1 MACELELSARPPT
14 WAPAP
19 ASHLLA
25 AFSPTPPNARTEVT
39 TVPTGTEAGFISAP
53 FFLRRKRLA
62 DVGRKRRAK
71 LPRVRCR
78 HWNREMRRRSCRCV
92 GFHLSLVSYCGSCCG
107 FGHAVTFGHCAAGSG
122 RALGPLKPLC
132 VDAALPGGCVARGG
146 PRRSPGGTPEARIR
160 RGSRACKLRWDPC
173 KEPCGRDGRTH
184 VLIRKNEDVPEPPG
198 RAERPS
204 RRPIRPSPLELRM
217 WGERG

>member
-1 MACELELSARPPT
+1 MGQAEQDGTTFGARGSPGAGRLWGFASAFASSDRRP
-14 WAPAP
+14 
-19 ASHLLA
+19 
-25 AFSPTPPNARTEVT
+25 FSP
-39 TVPTGTEAGFISAP
+39 S
-53 FFLRRKRLA
+53 
-62 DVGRKRRAK
+62 
-71 LPRVRCR
+71 RV
-78 HWNREMRRRSCRCV
+78 
-92 GFHLSLVSYCGSCCG
+92 
-107 FGHAVTFGHCAAGSG
+107 
-122 RALGPLKPLC
+122 LGPLKPLC

-146 PRRSPGGTPEARIR
+146 PRRSPSGTPEARIR